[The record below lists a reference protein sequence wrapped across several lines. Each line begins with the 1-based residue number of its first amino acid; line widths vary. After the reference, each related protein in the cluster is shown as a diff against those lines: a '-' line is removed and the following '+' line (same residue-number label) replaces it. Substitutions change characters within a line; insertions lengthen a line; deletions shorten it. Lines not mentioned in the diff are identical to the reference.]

1 MDFPQQLEACVKQ
14 ANQALSCFIA
24 PLPFQNTPVVETM
37 QYGALLVV
45 SVCDPSWFMP
55 PVICLALAQTRWT
68 HPLPP

>member
-14 ANQALSCFIA
+14 ANPGAEPFYRPTALSEHS
-24 PLPFQNTPVVETM
+24 VVETM

-45 SVCDPSWFMP
+45 SVCDPSRFMP